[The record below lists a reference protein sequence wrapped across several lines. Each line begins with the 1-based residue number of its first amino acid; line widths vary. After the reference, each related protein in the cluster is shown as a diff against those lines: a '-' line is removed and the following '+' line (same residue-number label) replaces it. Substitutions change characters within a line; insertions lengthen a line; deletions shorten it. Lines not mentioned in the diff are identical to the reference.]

1 MAQKAQPVRECSTS
15 VKESLDLLP
24 RQTAQLTLQNP
35 QSLEEKLD
43 RILAMVESRTPNP
56 REWSNQCP
64 RLPELHTGPKMGE
77 RPEFVLRRWMRMRR
91 LQRSLQIWTR
101 ARWRPRILA
110 GRKIMWSWRWTAS
123 PKENLHYW
131 AGTLQEMWQWG
142 TQQGNV
148 PNSTGI
154 GCSTSCSSQHLL

>member
-56 REWSNQCP
+56 RE
-64 RLPELHTGPKMGE
+64 
-77 RPEFVLRRWMRMRR
+77 
-91 LQRSLQIWTR
+91 
-101 ARWRPRILA
+101 
-110 GRKIMWSWRWTAS
+110 
-123 PKENLHYW
+123 
-131 AGTLQEMWQWG
+131 
-142 TQQGNV
+142 
-148 PNSTGI
+148 
-154 GCSTSCSSQHLL
+154 